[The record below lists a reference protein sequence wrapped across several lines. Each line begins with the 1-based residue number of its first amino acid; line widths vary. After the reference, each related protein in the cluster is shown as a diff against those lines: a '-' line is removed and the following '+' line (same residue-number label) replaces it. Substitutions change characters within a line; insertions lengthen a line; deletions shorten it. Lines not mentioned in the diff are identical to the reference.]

1 MTEAV
6 FNSTTTTETPASPL
20 ETLVGEGKKYKTV
33 EDLAN
38 AYIHADSF
46 IKSTVRELQEVKEE
60 LNVRLDT
67 EDVLKRARQN
77 QSNVEPNP
85 SPETKVKETTTPLS
99 NEDLAARIREITQ
112 AERLRETAAQNVTTV
127 ATRLIEQFGDENKAN
142 EFVRNKA
149 AELGVGVEFLQ
160 DVAAR
165 SPKAFFSSIGL
176 ENPSPK
182 TPPTTPSRGDVNTEA
197 FRNNGTQ
204 VKAGTYA
211 YYENLRK
218 TDPKTYFARDTQLR
232 MHKDAMDAE
241 ARGES
246 FF

>member
-1 MTEAV
+1 MTDAV
-6 FNSTTTTETPASPL
+6 FNNTPSETHASEL
-20 ETLVGEGKKYKTV
+20 ETLVGEGKKYKSV
-33 EDLAN
+33 DELAK
-38 AYIHADSF
+38 AYIHADAF
-46 IKSTVRELQEVKEE
+46 IKSTTRELQEVKEE
-60 LNVRLDT
+60 LNIRLDT
-67 EDVLKRARQN
+67 EDVLKRARQT
-77 QSNVEPNP
+77 QSNVDQTP
-85 SPETKVKETTTPLS
+85 SPQTPVKEATAPLS
-99 NEDLAARIREITQ
+99 NEDLAARIREVTQ
-112 AERLRETAAQNVTTV
+112 AERLRETATQNVTTV

-176 ENPSPK
+176 ETPQPK

-197 FRNNGTQ
+197 FRNNGSQ
-204 VKAGTYA
+204 VKPGTYA
-211 YYENLRK
+211 YFENLRK
-218 TDPKTYFARDTQLR
+218 TDPKTYFARDTQVQ
-232 MHKDAMDAE
+232 MHKAAMDAE

>member
-1 MTEAV
+1 MTDAV
-6 FNSTTTTETPASPL
+6 FNSSNDAPAASPL
-20 ETLVGEGKKYKTV
+20 ETLVGEGKKYATV
-33 EDLAN
+33 EDLAK
-38 AYIHADSF
+38 AYVHADAF
-46 IKSTVRELQEVKEE
+46 IKSTTRELQEVKEE

-67 EDVLKRARQN
+67 EQVLARARQN
-77 QSNVEPNP
+77 QSNVEPQP
-85 SPETKVKETTTPLS
+85 SPQTPVKEATTPLS
-99 NEDLAARIREITQ
+99 DEDLAARIREVTQ

-127 ATRLIEQFGDENKAN
+127 ATKLIEQFGDEAKAN

-176 ENPSPK
+176 ENAPPK
-182 TPPTTPSRGDVNTEA
+182 TPPTSPTRGDVNTEA

-204 VKAGTYA
+204 VKQGTYA

-218 TDPKTYFARDTQLR
+218 SDPKTYFSRDVQLQ
-232 MHKDAMDAE
+232 MHKDAMAAA
-241 ARGES
+241 ARGED
-246 FF
+246 F

>member
-6 FNSTTTTETPASPL
+6 FNSTTPETPASPL

-38 AYIHADSF
+38 AYIHADAF
-46 IKSTVRELQEVKEE
+46 IKSTTRELQEVKEE
-60 LNVRLDT
+60 LNIRLDT
-67 EDVLKRARQN
+67 EEVLKRARQN
-77 QSNVEPNP
+77 QSNVDQTTP
-85 SPETKVKETTTPLS
+85 PETKVEKAATPLS
-99 NEDLAARIREITQ
+99 DEDLAARIRTVTQ

-127 ATRLIEQFGDENKAN
+127 ATRLIEQFGDEAKAN

-176 ENPSPK
+176 ENTTPK

-197 FRNNGTQ
+197 FRNNGAQ
-204 VKAGTYA
+204 VKPGTYA
-211 YYENLRK
+211 YFENLRK
-218 TDPKTYFARDTQLR
+218 TDPKTYFARDTQLA
-232 MHKDAMDAE
+232 MHKAALEAE